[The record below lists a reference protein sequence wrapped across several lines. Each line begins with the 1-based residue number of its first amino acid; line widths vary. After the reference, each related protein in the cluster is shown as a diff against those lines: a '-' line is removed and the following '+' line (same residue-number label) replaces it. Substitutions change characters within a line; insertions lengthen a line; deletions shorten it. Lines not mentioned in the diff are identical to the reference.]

1 MLDDVD
7 ISAVPLWQ
15 RQHAA
20 AAAADGDDDA
30 HLLMSSLSLS
40 RCVVVTLTRSR
51 LYVNTSNRQPINNKP
66 TSLHT
71 P

>member
-1 MLDDVD
+1 VLDDVD

-15 RQHAA
+15 RQHAAAAAA

-40 RCVVVTLTRSR
+40 RCDVVTLTRSR
-51 LYVNTSNRQPINNKP
+51 LYVNISNRQQAN
-66 TSLHT
+66 
-71 P
+71 